1 MAPRRGPKMVTLTG
15 PWLGI
20 EERENYQTAKHCSIA
35 INCDFT
41 RGNIEA
47 RKGFKRI
54 STGAAPGALF
64 THLVKKNGEPRYII
78 AAGPQE
84 DDYQINFFVYDM
96 DGNNIADNTTIKEP
110 YSLNWRC
117 SFVDVII
124 PVLDN
129 ETGLRSKPHRCT
141 LIVTPYSTY
150 IHDIDTN
157 PAVLREATASDAFR
171 RDEVNISYWA
181 NMPRGPIATSHQ
193 GRIAYAGFKDGSH
206 VQLTS
211 MLRDN
216 EDFLYVDSLD
226 LVTRTSYTMGPQWFV
241 LSDPYDPLGIRSNY
255 IFRVGDREAI
265 TGLYSFMEQLV
276 VFTDENIYTL
286 MGSGRDESGKVN
298 WVFRK
303 LHSGV
308 GCISHDSIVEVAGAL
323 FFMGKDGIYAFQGM
337 GPEGGLTK
345 LSKSID
351 SIFTG
356 RKAGNHV
363 HEEIADDLSAL
374 GYPFT
379 LNMGEMRFSHA
390 IHVQGRNE
398 IWWTASMVSHTSSD
412 NGMDFAVTIV
422 YDYGNQAFGYYIK
435 QNAAASKHTI
445 GIFSGVA
452 FYQGSYE
459 RILVF
464 DNQSQIFEYGSGDD
478 NGTGIPMYYV
488 TGRLMKEQDGVA
500 LLRPIRLKML
510 SKGMAP
516 RGVGKPRWFLD
527 GEEAHRDSEI
537 DGVAQADADRQ
548 ASAGT
553 LDAHPDPYNSYFWG
567 EAAWSATKWGEI
579 DWFSQRIEVD
589 TVRSRCFRIGVSD
602 NPKTSTRTS
611 QVVINSI
618 TIELHGEDPR

>member
-1 MAPRRGPKMVTLTG
+1 
-15 PWLGI
+15 
-20 EERENYQTAKHCSIA
+20 
-35 INCDFT
+35 
-41 RGNIEA
+41 
-47 RKGFKRI
+47 
-54 STGAAPGALF
+54 
-64 THLVKKNGEPRYII
+64 
-78 AAGPQE
+78 
-84 DDYQINFFVYDM
+84 
-96 DGNNIADNTTIKEP
+96 
-110 YSLNWRC
+110 
-117 SFVDVII
+117 
-124 PVLDN
+124 
-129 ETGLRSKPHRCT
+129 
-141 LIVTPYSTY
+141 
-150 IHDIDTN
+150 
-157 PAVLREATASDAFR
+157 
-171 RDEVNISYWA
+171 
-181 NMPRGPIATSHQ
+181 
-193 GRIAYAGFKDGSH
+193 
-206 VQLTS
+206 
-211 MLRDN
+211 
-216 EDFLYVDSLD
+216 
-226 LVTRTSYTMGPQWFV
+226 
-241 LSDPYDPLGIRSNY
+241 
-255 IFRVGDREAI
+255 
-265 TGLYSFMEQLV
+265 
-276 VFTDENIYTL
+276 
-286 MGSGRDESGKVN
+286 
-298 WVFRK
+298 
-303 LHSGV
+303 
-308 GCISHDSIVEVAGAL
+308 
-323 FFMGKDGIYAFQGM
+323 
-337 GPEGGLTK
+337 
-345 LSKSID
+345 
-351 SIFTG
+351 
-356 RKAGNHV
+356 
-363 HEEIADDLSAL
+363 
-374 GYPFT
+374 
-379 LNMGEMRFSHA
+379 
-390 IHVQGRNE
+390 
-398 IWWTASMVSHTSSD
+398 MVSHISLE
-412 NGMDFAVTIV
+412 FAVTIV